1 MLQMLCRI
9 PYVDCR
15 AEFLRAEL
23 WATLFTAVASP
34 VAVVAVNAA
43 VVSLITAVEERAVW
57 KGWKEK

>member
-23 WATLFTAVASP
+23 RATLFTAVASP
-34 VAVVAVNAA
+34 VAVNAA
-43 VVSLITAVEERAVW
+43 VATLITAVEERAVW
-57 KGWKEK
+57 KGWK